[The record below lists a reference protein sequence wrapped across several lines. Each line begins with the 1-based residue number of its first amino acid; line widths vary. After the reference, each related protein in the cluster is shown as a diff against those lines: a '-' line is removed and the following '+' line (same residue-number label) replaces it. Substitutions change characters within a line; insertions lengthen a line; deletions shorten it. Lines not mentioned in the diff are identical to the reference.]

1 MAFFKHLR
9 PRDAKEEARKYSYI
23 EVDPNDMRIFDKRC
37 FATYAGEGELIVLLK
52 DDDKKVLPD
61 SD

>member
-9 PRDAKEEARKYSYI
+9 PKDAIDDARKYSYI
-23 EVDPNDMRIFDKRC
+23 EVDANDMRIFDKRC

-52 DDDKKVLPD
+52 DDDKKVM
-61 SD
+61 SV